1 MKPVYRADAFKHIF
15 VSSDVVPDDYVLQ
28 VNETFEDPSGKV
40 TPAKLSGTTWLDA
53 TPEEHDAYLKEMQ
66 DDYLRRHPE
75 VAQPSQPDKGD
86 QALNLLGQQQAKS
99 QATVAT
105 LEKKVDTLTQAV
117 GILGQQFAQAQ
128 KPATPQ
134 A

>member
-1 MKPVYRADAFKHIF
+1 MKAVYRADAQTHVF
-15 VSSDVVPDDYVLQ
+15 VSSDLVSDDYVLKT
-28 VNETFEDPSGKV
+28 NETFESPSGKRE
-40 TPAKLSGTTWLDA
+40 PAKLVGAAWQDA
-53 TPEEHDAYLKEMQ
+53 TEEEHEAYLAEEKAEL
-66 DDYLRRHPE
+66 LRLHPGSG
-75 VAQPSQPDKGD
+75 QPAEPDKGD

-99 QATVAT
+99 QAAVAT

-117 GILGQQFAQAQ
+117 GILGQQIAQAQ

>member
-1 MKPVYRADAFKHIF
+1 MKGVYRADAQTKAF
-15 VSSDVVPDDYVLQ
+15 VSSDLVADDYVLKA
-28 VNETFEDPSGKV
+28 NETFENPSGKV
-40 TPAKLSGTTWLDA
+40 MPAKLQGATWVDA
-53 TPEEHDAYLKEMQ
+53 TEEEHKAYLDEMQ
-66 DDYLRRHPE
+66 KEFLKNNP
-75 VAQPSQPDKGD
+75 VQPQEPDKGD

-99 QATVAT
+99 QADVAT